1 MKRIVLLGPPGVGKG
16 TQAERISEKYG
27 IPHISTGDIFRAN
40 MKQGTPLGKLAKEYI
55 EKGLLVPDDVTCG
68 MVWDRLAEEDCKAG
82 YLMDGFPR
90 TVYQAEQ
97 LDAHLKAVGQDPQDI
112 TVLNIQAPTQTLIER
127 ATGRR
132 ICKDCGKSY
141 HMVYTPPKTEGICDV
156 CGGELLQRPD
166 DALETVQNRLKVYE
180 DQTSPL
186 IEYYRA
192 TDRLADID
200 GCKDIAGVFEEICAL
215 LGDEL

>member
-16 TQAERISEKYG
+16 TQAERISDKYG

-40 MKQGTPLGKLAKEYI
+40 MKQGTQLGNLAKEYM

-82 YLMDGFPR
+82 YLLDGFPR

-97 LDAHLKAVGQDPQDI
+97 LDAHLKAIGQDPQDI

-141 HMVYTPPKTEGICDV
+141 HTVYTPPRTEGICDV
-156 CGGELLQRPD
+156 CGGELRQRPD

-186 IEYYRA
+186 IEYYRT

-200 GCKDIAGVFEEICAL
+200 GCQPIDGVFGQICAL
-215 LGDEL
+215 LGEKP

>member
-16 TQAERISEKYG
+16 TQAERISERYG

-40 MKQGTPLGKLAKEYI
+40 MKQGTPLGNMAKDYMD
-55 EKGLLVPDDVTCG
+55 KGLLVPDDVTCG
-68 MVWDRLAEEDCKAG
+68 MVWDRLAEDDCKAG
-82 YLMDGFPR
+82 YLLDGFPR

-97 LDAHLKAVGQDPQDI
+97 LDSHLKETGCDPQGI
-112 TVLNIQAPTQTLIER
+112 MVLNIQAPTQTLVER

-141 HMVYTPPKTEGICDV
+141 HIVNSPPRTEGICDV
-156 CGGELLQRPD
+156 CGGELRQRPD
-166 DALETVQNRLKVYE
+166 DALETVRSRLKVYE

-186 IEYYRA
+186 IDYYKA
-192 TDRLADID
+192 TDRLSDVD
-200 GCKDIAGVFEEICAL
+200 GCKDIAEVFEQICAL
-215 LGDEL
+215 LGEKP